1 MGNMQKCG
9 VVGVGFVGACCAYT
23 LAVSGLFSEIV
34 LVDVNRQKAESEAAD
49 INHGVSFAKPCHVGA
64 GDYSDLSGCGLVILA
79 AGANQRPGETRVAL
93 LGRNRTIL
101 SAVVGQV
108 VQAARDA
115 VLLVVSNPVDVLTCM
130 AQRLSGLPAGQ
141 VIGSGTVLD
150 TARLKYLLGQ
160 RLGVDGR
167 NVHAFIIGE
176 HGDSELAVWSSANI
190 SGVDLDDY
198 CRITGIDD
206 PAAVLRG
213 IYESVRGAAYPIIE
227 GKGATYYG
235 IAMAVRRIAEAIGG
249 HCTRRALGA
258 ARVVA
263 DHRPL
268 RGGRRVS
275 GRAVH
280 RRARGRAGCARHP
293 ARAGGARAA
302 AAVGAQDAR
311 ADRRGRSLS
320 PCKRSP
326 RRTLCCRRDLLL
338 RFTPAGRRT
347 PGR

>member
-108 VQAARDA
+108 VQAACDA

-141 VIGSGTVLD
+141 ELGSGTGLD
-150 TARLKYLLGQ
+150 NARLKYLLGQ

-235 IAMAVRRIAEAIGG
+235 IAMAVRRIAEAIVRDERSVLPVSSLITGHYGVDGVCLGVPSIVGRGG
-249 HCTRRALGA
+249 VQAVLDIPLAPEELAQLQRSARKMRALIDE
-258 ARVVA
+258 V
-263 DHRPL
+263 
-268 RGGRRVS
+268 
-275 GRAVH
+275 
-280 RRARGRAGCARHP
+280 
-293 ARAGGARAA
+293 
-302 AAVGAQDAR
+302 
-311 ADRRGRSLS
+311 DR
-320 PCKRSP
+320 
-326 RRTLCCRRDLLL
+326 
-338 RFTPAGRRT
+338 
-347 PGR
+347 

>member
-235 IAMAVRRIAEAIGG
+235 IAMAVRRIAEAIVRDERSVLPVSSLITGHYGVDGVCLGVPSIVGRGG
-249 HCTRRALGA
+249 VQAVLDIPLAPEELAQLQRSARKIRALIA
-258 ARVVA
+258 EV
-263 DHRPL
+263 
-268 RGGRRVS
+268 
-275 GRAVH
+275 
-280 RRARGRAGCARHP
+280 
-293 ARAGGARAA
+293 
-302 AAVGAQDAR
+302 
-311 ADRRGRSLS
+311 DR
-320 PCKRSP
+320 
-326 RRTLCCRRDLLL
+326 
-338 RFTPAGRRT
+338 
-347 PGR
+347 

>member
-235 IAMAVRRIAEAIGG
+235 IAMAVRRIAEAIVRDERSVLPVSSLITGHYGVDGVCLGVPSIVGRGG
-249 HCTRRALGA
+249 VQAVLDIPLAPEELAQLQRSARKMRALIDE
-258 ARVVA
+258 V
-263 DHRPL
+263 
-268 RGGRRVS
+268 
-275 GRAVH
+275 
-280 RRARGRAGCARHP
+280 
-293 ARAGGARAA
+293 
-302 AAVGAQDAR
+302 
-311 ADRRGRSLS
+311 DR
-320 PCKRSP
+320 
-326 RRTLCCRRDLLL
+326 
-338 RFTPAGRRT
+338 
-347 PGR
+347 

>member
-130 AQRLSGLPAGQ
+130 AQRLSGLPAGR

-235 IAMAVRRIAEAIGG
+235 IAMAVRRIAEAIVRDERSVLPVSSLITSHYGVDGVCLGVPSIVGRGG
-249 HCTRRALGA
+249 VQAVLDIPLAPEELAQLQRSARKMRALIDE
-258 ARVVA
+258 V
-263 DHRPL
+263 
-268 RGGRRVS
+268 
-275 GRAVH
+275 
-280 RRARGRAGCARHP
+280 
-293 ARAGGARAA
+293 
-302 AAVGAQDAR
+302 
-311 ADRRGRSLS
+311 DR
-320 PCKRSP
+320 
-326 RRTLCCRRDLLL
+326 
-338 RFTPAGRRT
+338 
-347 PGR
+347 